1 MQHNLACTAHAKVKL
16 HVHDMER
23 VSLQAARL
31 LPLIKLLSQLLFKH
45 PVQDCHLFLS
55 GSLNPNPLVLRA
67 LFTPYMPPSYAAAF
81 AAAAAVA
88 AAAAAVAA
96 AAAAAAAESNDVACW
111 FGAARAVFTPG
122 ISPSEF
128 NDACQVFGK
137 TRREGEKLFQV
148 KPERLN
154 TQSNHGHKSP
164 VIARLILRI

>member
-1 MQHNLACTAHAKVKL
+1 MTWKGSLY
-16 HVHDMER
+16 R
-23 VSLQAARL
+23 LQAAVV
-31 LPLIKLLSQLLFKH
+31 IKLLSQLLFKH

-55 GSLNPNPLVLRA
+55 GSLNLNPLVLRA
-67 LFTPYMPPSYAAAF
+67 LFTPYMPPSYEF
-81 AAAAAVA
+81 AAAAV
-88 AAAAAVAA
+88 A

-148 KPERLN
+148 KPDSLN
-154 TQSNHGHKSP
+154 TQSNHGH
-164 VIARLILRI
+164 